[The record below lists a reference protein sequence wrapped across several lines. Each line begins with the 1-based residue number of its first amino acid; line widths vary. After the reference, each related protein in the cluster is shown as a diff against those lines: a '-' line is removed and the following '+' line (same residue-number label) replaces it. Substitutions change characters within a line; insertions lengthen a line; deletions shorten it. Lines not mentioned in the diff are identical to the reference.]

1 MALADLTTVAS
12 VKAYAGIPTTADDAL
27 LASMVTAYSAWVRSF
42 LNRDLTTNGYDIWR
56 SGRGS
61 FAMLMPQYPVTAV
74 ALLEIDGAAVPAAA
88 SFNAPGYRFD
98 DSQIVLNGHCFTR
111 GISNVHIQFTAGY
124 AAPPADIAQAVNEL
138 ITLRYKMRD
147 KLEWSSKSL
156 AGETVSLVQRDMPA
170 TVATILQ
177 NWRCVAPL

>member
-12 VKAYAGIPTTADDAL
+12 VKAYAGIAGSADDAL
-27 LASMVTAYSAWVRSF
+27 LASLVTAYSAWVRSW
-42 LNRDLTTNGYDIWR
+42 LNRDITTNSYDVRR
-56 SGRGS
+56 SGRGT
-61 FAMLMPQYPVTAV
+61 FAMQLPQYPLTAV
-74 ALLEIDGAAVPAAA
+74 SLLEIDGQAVPAQAA
-88 SFNAPGYRFD
+88 WGAPGYRFD
-98 DSQIVLNGHCFTR
+98 DTQIVLEGYCFTR

-124 AAPPADIAQAVNEL
+124 ASPPADIAQAVNEL

-156 AGETVSLVQRDMPA
+156 SGETVSLVQKDMPA
-170 TVATILQ
+170 TVATLLN

>member
-12 VKAYAGIPTTADDAL
+12 VKAYAGIASSADDAM

-42 LNRDLTTNGYDIWR
+42 LNRDLTTNSYDIRR
-56 SGRGS
+56 SGRGTL
-61 FAMLMPQYPVTAV
+61 AMQLPQYPVTAV
-74 ALLEIDGAAVPAAA
+74 ALLEVDGQPIAAQSAWG
-88 SFNAPGYRFD
+88 APGYRFD
-98 DSQIVLNGHCFTR
+98 DTQIVLDGYCFTL

-124 AAPPADIAQAVNEL
+124 ASPPADIAQALNEL
-138 ITLRYKMRD
+138 ITLRYKLRD

-170 TVATILQ
+170 SVATLLN